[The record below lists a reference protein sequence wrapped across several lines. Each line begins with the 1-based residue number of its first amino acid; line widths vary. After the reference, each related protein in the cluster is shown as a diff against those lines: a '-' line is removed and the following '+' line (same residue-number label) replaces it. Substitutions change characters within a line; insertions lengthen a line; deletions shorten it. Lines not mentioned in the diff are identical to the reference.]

1 VNKRFRVC
9 SHDQPFLLPP
19 SLQDWLPED
28 HLARFVADVM
38 NELDLSTIY
47 ASYER
52 SDGRG
57 LAAYHPVLMVRL
69 LLYGYC
75 IGVTSSRKIEQA
87 TYDNVAFRYLSA
99 DQHPDHDTLAAFRQE
114 HVEALAELFVQ
125 ALRLCQKA
133 GLVKLG
139 NVSIDGTK
147 MKANAST
154 RRSVRYERISERE
167 QHWRAE
173 VARLLRQAQQT
184 DREEERRLGLDQ
196 ASNQLP
202 DELANAQSRLERL
215 QQAKAELEQEA
226 QAELKA
232 ALDEHPPGKRGPRKK
247 SEQTSRPPKDRRQRE
262 KDKKRRQRA
271 RKNAAAPRR
280 QYNFVDPDSR
290 VMKDSG
296 ERGFVLAY
304 NAQIAV
310 DSQAQIIVAAELT
323 QQPIDRQQLLPMV
336 KTLRS
341 MVDAAPT
348 TITADAGYWDTTSL
362 LDPAMSGIE
371 MLIAPDSKP
380 HLPGKPLPPN
390 APRSPEAFQM
400 REVLISDGGK
410 ARYALRQTTVEPV
423 FGQIKEARGIRRF
436 RLRGLLNVTSEWKLI
451 CATHNLLKLF
461 RHRIA
466 LAYAHA

>member
-1 VNKRFRVC
+1 
-9 SHDQPFLLPP
+9 
-19 SLQDWLPED
+19 
-28 HLARFVADVM
+28 M
-38 NELDLSTIY
+38 NELDLSSIY
-47 ASYER
+47 ARYER

-57 LAAYHPVLMVRL
+57 LAAYHPELMARL

-75 IGVTSSRKIEQA
+75 IGITSSRKIEQA

-99 DQHPDHDTLAAFRQE
+99 DQHPDHDTLAAFRQQ

-173 VARLLRQAQQT
+173 VARLLSQAQQT
-184 DREEERRLGLDQ
+184 DREEQRRLGLDQ
-196 ASNQLP
+196 AANQLP
-202 DELANAQSRLERL
+202 DELANAQKRFARL
-215 QQAKAELEQEA
+215 QQAKMELEQEA
-226 QAELKA
+226 QAQLKA
-232 ALDEHPPGKRGPRKK
+232 VLDNLPPGKRGPRGKA
-247 SEQTSRPPKDRRQRE
+247 EQTSQPPKDRRQRE
-262 KDKKRRQRA
+262 KEKKQRLRA
-271 RKNAAAPRR
+271 RKNAAAPSRL
-280 QYNFVDPDSR
+280 YNFVDPDSR

-296 ERGFVLAY
+296 EKGFVQAY
-304 NAQIAV
+304 NAQVAV
-310 DSQAQIIVAAELT
+310 DSEAQIIVATELT

-336 KTLRS
+336 KSLRRT
-341 MVDAAPT
+341 VLGVPT

-362 LDPAMSGIE
+362 LDPVLSGIE
-371 MLIAPDSKP
+371 MLVAPDSKP
-380 HLPGKPLPPN
+380 QPPGGPLPPS
-390 APRSPEAFQM
+390 APRSQEAFRM
-400 REVLISDGGK
+400 REALATEEGK

-451 CATHNLLKLF
+451 YATHNLLKLF
-461 RHRIA
+461 RHRMA
-466 LAYAHA
+466 LAHA

>member
-1 VNKRFRVC
+1 VSKRFRFC

-19 SLQDWLPED
+19 SLQDWLAED

-38 NELDLSTIY
+38 NELDLSSIY
-47 ASYER
+47 AKYER

-57 LAAYHPVLMVRL
+57 LAAYHPLLMARL

-75 IGVTSSRKIEQA
+75 IGITSSRKIEQA

-114 HVEALAELFVQ
+114 HVEGLAELFVQ
-125 ALRLCQKA
+125 TLRLCQKA

-173 VARLLRQAQQT
+173 VARLLSQAQQT
-184 DREEERRLGLDQ
+184 DRQEERSLGLDQ
-196 ASNQLP
+196 AANQLP
-202 DELANAQSRLERL
+202 NELANAQKRFERL

-226 QAELKA
+226 QAQLKA
-232 ALDEHPPGKRGPRKK
+232 ALDNFPPGKRGPRSKA
-247 SEQTSRPPKDRRQRE
+247 EQTNQPPKDRRQRE
-262 KDKKRRQRA
+262 KEKKQRLRA
-271 RKNAAAPRR
+271 RKNAAAPSR

-296 ERGFVLAY
+296 EKGFVQAY
-304 NAQIAV
+304 NAQLAV
-310 DSQAQIIVAAELT
+310 DSEAQIIVAAELT

-336 KTLRS
+336 KSLRRTAQG
-341 MVDAAPT
+341 MPT

-362 LDPAMSGIE
+362 LDPAVSGIE
-371 MLIAPDSKP
+371 MLVAPDSKP
-380 HLPGKPLPPN
+380 QPPGSPLPPS
-390 APRSPEAFQM
+390 APRSQEAFRM
-400 REVLISDGGK
+400 REILATQEGK

-423 FGQIKEARGIRRF
+423 FGQIKEARAIRRF
-436 RLRGLLNVTSEWKLI
+436 RLPGLLNVTSEWKLI

-461 RHRIA
+461 RHRMT
-466 LAYAHA
+466 LAHA

>member
-1 VNKRFRVC
+1 
-9 SHDQPFLLPP
+9 
-19 SLQDWLPED
+19 
-28 HLARFVADVM
+28 
-38 NELDLSTIY
+38 
-47 ASYER
+47 
-52 SDGRG
+52 
-57 LAAYHPVLMVRL
+57 
-69 LLYGYC
+69 
-75 IGVTSSRKIEQA
+75 
-87 TYDNVAFRYLSA
+87 
-99 DQHPDHDTLAAFRQE
+99 
-114 HVEALAELFVQ
+114 
-125 ALRLCQKA
+125 
-133 GLVKLG
+133 LG

-173 VARLLRQAQQT
+173 VARLLKQAQQT

-196 ASNQLP
+196 TANQLP
-202 DELANAQSRLERL
+202 DELANAQKRLERL
-215 QQAKAELEQEA
+215 QQAKTELEQEA

-232 ALDEHPPGKRGPRKK
+232 ALENHSPGKPGPRSKAEK
-247 SEQTSRPPKDRRQRE
+247 TSQPSKDRRQRE
-262 KDKKRRQRA
+262 KEKKRRLRA
-271 RKNAAAPRR
+271 RKNAAAPSR

-296 ERGFVLAY
+296 ERGFVQAY

-336 KTLRS
+336 KSLRS
-341 MVDAAPT
+341 TVQGIPT

-362 LDPAMSGIE
+362 LDPAVGGIE
-371 MLIAPDSKP
+371 MLVAPDSKP
-380 HLPGKPLPPN
+380 HLPGSPLPPN
-390 APRSPEAFQM
+390 APRSQEAFRM
-400 REVLISDGGK
+400 REILATQEGK

-461 RHRIA
+461 RHRMT
-466 LAYAHA
+466 LACA